1 MAVLLGSS
9 LWAQEVPTN
18 TAVPLKSNYD
28 YHDAFAPFF
37 YTKNGTTTRS
47 ASGQPVQNIG
57 RADYVLTAKLNAQ
70 NNEIVGTDII
80 TYTNNSPDTMSYG

>member
-1 MAVLLGSS
+1 MAVLLGLSS
-9 LWAQEVPTN
+9 LWAQVPTN

-57 RADYVLTAKLNAQ
+57 KIEQITFLQLN
-70 NNEIVGTDII
+70 
-80 TYTNNSPDTMSYG
+80 

>member
-1 MAVLLGSS
+1 MPYFNIVLLGLSS

-57 RADYVLTAKLNAQ
+57 KIEQITFLQLN
-70 NNEIVGTDII
+70 
-80 TYTNNSPDTMSYG
+80 